1 MAATFAFLDAL
12 GLDQDAR
19 ERDIRS
25 AYARRLKAID
35 QEHDAQGFQDLRAV
49 YEEALAWAAWKK
61 REAEAPPE
69 SATAMAPAPAPA
81 ADTAPE
87 TPAAPEPNDAD
98 DPRAMGEAAFGRLST
113 EMAGL
118 LAQPGQNNPDP
129 YEALLR
135 RRLDDD
141 DLINIDARIVFE
153 AIIATVLAHGWRP
166 GHENLFEAALAV
178 FGWDADP
185 QRLLAFGHAGMVL
198 DRALA
203 ERRLF
208 ATQPPARQAAMRR
221 AAHAL
226 RDAGAPTEPQLR
238 SHMRIIETMMA
249 RFPWLMDVIVSLKN
263 VEQWRAAYQAR
274 FGAQAGAALDID
286 DEIAVPEQRRSLA
299 ARLWVIA
306 RNVALTIVT
315 ALLLYAVFKAT
326 APAPATPAVSRQ
338 VLDAHVPPLRYQ
350 PSPGTKPGVLDTR
363 VRVFLDANRRVIQTR
378 NVSTSGEPAFD
389 EAVAEAL
396 RNATPFPPKTPAE
409 FEVSYTATITAQ
421 QAANANA
428 NAPAP
433 QQATNG
439 TTPDARLLGQHI
451 PPVDYQPTRFAQ
463 PGKLALHYRVYLN
476 ADGMIVR
483 FRQIKGSGEP
493 RLDHAFENAL
503 RAARPFP
510 ASTARSFDV
519 EWSTTITQTRRTD
532 ANTVPQPPAET

>member
-12 GLDQDAR
+12 GLDQEAR

-25 AYARRLKAID
+25 AYARRLKTID

-61 REAEAPPE
+61 REAGAPPE
-69 SATAMAPAPAPA
+69 AATAMTPPAA
-81 ADTAPE
+81 ADTVPE
-87 TPAAPEPNDAD
+87 TPGAPEPVDAV
-98 DPRAMGEAAFGRLST
+98 DPRALGEAAFGRLAT
-113 EMAGL
+113 EMEDL
-118 LAQPGQNNPDP
+118 LAQPAQNNPDP

-153 AIIATVLAHGWRP
+153 AIVATVLAHGWRP
-166 GHENLFEAALAV
+166 GHENLFEAALTV

-185 QRLLAFGHAGMVL
+185 QRLLVFGHAGLVL

-221 AAHAL
+221 AARAL
-226 RDAGAPTEPQLR
+226 RDAGAPTVQRLR
-238 SHMRIIETMMA
+238 NDMRIVETMVA
-249 RFPWLMDVIVSLKN
+249 RFPHMMRILVSFDD
-263 VEQWRAAYQAR
+263 VEQWRSAYQAH
-274 FGAQAGAALDID
+274 FGAQPGAAFDID
-286 DEIAVPEQRRSLA
+286 DEIAVQVEPRSLA
-299 ARLWVIA
+299 TRLWVIA

-315 ALLLYAVFKAT
+315 ALLLYAVFKPT
-326 APAPATPAVSRQ
+326 DPAPATPAVSQQ

-363 VRVFLDANRRVIQTR
+363 VRVFLDADRRVSQTR
-378 NVSTSGEPAFD
+378 NVSTSGEPGFD

-428 NAPAP
+428 PAP
-433 QQATNG
+433 QQATDG
-439 TTPDARLLGQHI
+439 TTPGAKLLGQHI

-463 PGKLALHYRVYLN
+463 PGKLALHYRVYLD

-483 FRQIKGSGEP
+483 FKQIKGSGEP
-493 RLDHAFENAL
+493 RLDHAFEHAL
-503 RAARPFP
+503 RAAKPFP

-519 EWSTTITQTRRTD
+519 EWSTTITQTRRTKAD
-532 ANTVPQPPAET
+532 RTQQPPREA

>member
-25 AYARRLKAID
+25 AYARRLKTID

-61 REAEAPPE
+61 RDAEGPP
-69 SATAMAPAPAPA
+69 AAAAAMALPPA
-81 ADTAPE
+81 ADAAPE
-87 TPAAPEPNDAD
+87 TPAAPGPVDAD
-98 DPRAMGEAAFGRLST
+98 DPRALGEAAFGRLAADL
-113 EMAGL
+113 EGL
-118 LAQPGQNNPDP
+118 LGQPTQNNPDP

-153 AIIATVLAHGWRP
+153 AIVATVLAHGWQP
-166 GHENLFEAALAV
+166 GHENLFEAALTV
-178 FGWDADP
+178 FDWDADP

-203 ERRLF
+203 ERRVF

-249 RFPWLMDVIVSLKN
+249 RFPCMMGVIVSLGN
-263 VEQWRAAYQAR
+263 VEQWRAAWQAR
-274 FGAQAGAALDID
+274 FGAQPEAASDID
-286 DEIAVPEQRRSLA
+286 DDLAVPAPPRSLA
-299 ARLWVIA
+299 AWLWVIA
-306 RNVALTIVT
+306 RNVALTVVT

-326 APAPATPAVSRQ
+326 DPKPAASDISQQ

-350 PSPGTKPGVLDTR
+350 PQPGAKPGVLDTR
-363 VRVFLDANRRVIQTR
+363 VRVFLDADRRVSQTR
-378 NVSTSGEPAFD
+378 NVSTSGEPGFD

-396 RNATPFPPKTPAE
+396 RNATPFPPGTPAE
-409 FEVSYTATITAQ
+409 FEAVYSVTITAG
-421 QAANANA
+421 QAAKA
-428 NAPAP
+428 NAPP
-433 QQATNG
+433 PRQG
-439 TTPDARLLGQHI
+439 TDGITPGAELLGKHV
-451 PPVDYQPTRFAQ
+451 PPIDYQPSRFTQ
-463 PGKLALHYRVYLN
+463 PGKLTLQYRVYLN
-476 ADGMIVR
+476 ADGMVVR
-483 FRQIKGSGEP
+483 IKQIKGSGEP
-493 RLDHAFENAL
+493 RLDHALENAL
-503 RAARPFP
+503 RAAKPFP
-510 ASTARSFDV
+510 ASTARSFNV
-519 EWSTTITQTRRTD
+519 EWSTTITQTQRTD
-532 ANTVPQPPAET
+532 ADRAQPPPREA

>member
-12 GLDQDAR
+12 GLDQEAR

-25 AYARRLKAID
+25 AYARRLKTID

-61 REAEAPPE
+61 REAGAPPE
-69 SATAMAPAPAPA
+69 AAKAMTPPPA
-81 ADTAPE
+81 ADTVPE
-87 TPAAPEPNDAD
+87 TPAAPEPVDAV
-98 DPRAMGEAAFGRLST
+98 DPRALGEAAFGRLAT
-113 EMAGL
+113 EMEDL
-118 LAQPGQNNPDP
+118 LAQPAQNNPDP

-166 GHENLFEAALAV
+166 GHENLFEAALTL

-185 QRLLAFGHAGMVL
+185 QRLLVFGHAGLVL

-221 AAHAL
+221 AARAL
-226 RDAGAPTEPQLR
+226 RDTGAPTVQRLR
-238 SHMRIIETMMA
+238 NDMRIVETMVA
-249 RFPWLMDVIVSLKN
+249 RFPHMMRILVSFDD
-263 VEQWRAAYQAR
+263 VEQWRSAYQAH
-274 FGAQAGAALDID
+274 FGAQPGAAFDID
-286 DEIAVPEQRRSLA
+286 DGIAVPVQPRSLA
-299 ARLWVIA
+299 TRLWVIA
-306 RNVALTIVT
+306 RNVALTVVT

-326 APAPATPAVSRQ
+326 DPTPATPAISQQ

-363 VRVFLDANRRVIQTR
+363 VRVFLDADRRVSQTR
-378 NVSTSGEPAFD
+378 NVSTSGEPGFD

-428 NAPAP
+428 PAP
-433 QQATNG
+433 QQASAG
-439 TTPDARLLGQHI
+439 TTPGAKLLGQHI

-463 PGKLALHYRVYLN
+463 PGKLALHYRVYLD

-483 FRQIKGSGEP
+483 FKQIKGSGEP
-493 RLDHAFENAL
+493 RLDHAFEHAL
-503 RAARPFP
+503 RTAKPFP

-519 EWSTTITQTRRTD
+519 EWSTTITQTRRTEAD
-532 ANTVPQPPAET
+532 RTQQPSREA

>member
-12 GLDQDAR
+12 GLDEDAR

-25 AYARRLKAID
+25 AYAKRLKAID

-61 REAEAPPE
+61 REAEVPPE
-69 SATAMAPAPAPA
+69 SATAMAPPPA
-81 ADTAPE
+81 ADAAPE
-87 TPAAPEPNDAD
+87 TPAAPEPVDAD
-98 DPRAMGEAAFGRLST
+98 DPRSMGEAAFGRLAT
-113 EMAGL
+113 EMEGL
-118 LAQPGQNNPDP
+118 LAQPTQNNPDP

-166 GHENLFEAALAV
+166 GHENLFEAALTV

-208 ATQPPARQAAMRR
+208 ATQPPAQQAAMRR

-226 RDAGAPTEPQLR
+226 RDAEAPTEPQLR
-238 SHMRIIETMMA
+238 SHMRIVETMMA
-249 RFPWLMDVIVSLKN
+249 RFPCMMDVIVSLEN

-274 FGAQAGAALDID
+274 FGAQPGAAFDID
-286 DEIAVPEQRRSLA
+286 DDLAVPEQPRSLA

-306 RNVALTIVT
+306 RNVALIVVT
-315 ALLLYAVFKAT
+315 VLLLYAVFKAT
-326 APAPATPAVSRQ
+326 DPKPAASDISQQ
-338 VLDAHVPPLRYQ
+338 VLDAHVPPLRYE
-350 PSPGTKPGVLDTR
+350 PPPGAKTGVLDTR
-363 VRVFLDANRRVIQTR
+363 VRVFLDADRRVSQTR
-378 NVSTSGEPAFD
+378 NVSTSGEPGFD

-396 RNATPFPPKTPAE
+396 RQATPFPPETPAE
-409 FEVSYTATITAQ
+409 FEVSYTTTITAR
-421 QAANANA
+421 QAAKA

-433 QQATNG
+433 QQATHG
-439 TTPDARLLGQHI
+439 ITPGAALLGKHV
-451 PPVDYQPTRFAQ
+451 PPIDYQPDRFTQ
-463 PGKLALHYRVYLN
+463 PGELTLRYRVDLN
-476 ADGMIVR
+476 ADGMVVR
-483 FRQIKGSGEP
+483 VKQIKGSGEP
-493 RLDHAFENAL
+493 RLDHALENAL
-503 RAARPFP
+503 RAAKPFP
-510 ASTARSFDV
+510 ADTARSFDV
-519 EWSTTITQTRRTD
+519 EWSTTVTQIPRTD
-532 ANTVPQPPAET
+532 ANRTQPPPREA